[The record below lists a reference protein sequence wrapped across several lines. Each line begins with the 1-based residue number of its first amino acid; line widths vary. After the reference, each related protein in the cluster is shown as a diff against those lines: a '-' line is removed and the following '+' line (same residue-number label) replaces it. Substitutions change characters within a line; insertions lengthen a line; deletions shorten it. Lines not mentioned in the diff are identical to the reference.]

1 MKILVATNHSY
12 MFYRFRKE
20 LVEALMREH
29 EVILSTPFV
38 GHEDDLQ
45 AMGLR
50 CINTEIDRRSINPLK
65 DMKLL
70 RTYHKMLDEI
80 QPDLVITY
88 SIKPNIYMGSA
99 CKKAGIPYCTNVQG
113 LGTAFEKPLLSSV
126 VSVMYHSALRK
137 ARTVFFENEEN
148 AQCFLKRKIISSAQA
163 KVLPGAGINLDEYPY
178 VPMQDDGVCS
188 FLFVGR
194 IMKEKGV
201 DEFFAAAKTIKAEF
215 GERVAFDVVG
225 FYEDAYKE
233 TVDRLVADGV
243 IKFHGFQTDVH
254 PFYEA
259 ADCVVL
265 PSYHEGMSNVLLE
278 GAATGRTLITSD
290 IPGCRETVE
299 SGVSGYLCPVQN
311 AEALTNSFRMF
322 ASKTHSEQE
331 QMGRCGRTL
340 IERKFDKH
348 LVVAQTIDGL
358 MFSVKARN

>member
-137 ARTVFFENEEN
+137 ARTVFFENGEN
-148 AQCFLKRKIISSAQA
+148 AQFFLKRKIISSAQA

-201 DEFFAAAKTIKAEF
+201 DEFFAAAKTLKAEF
-215 GERVAFDVVG
+215 GERVSFDVVG

-233 TVDRLVADGV
+233 TVEKLVDDGIV
-243 IKFHGFQTDVH
+243 NFHGFQSNVH
-254 PFYEA
+254 PFYEKT
-259 ADCVVL
+259 DCVVL

-278 GAATGRTLITSD
+278 GAATGRPLITSD
-290 IPGCRETVE
+290 IPGCREAVE
-299 SGVSGYLCPVQN
+299 DGVSGYLCKPQDTDGLCAAMQKCMCSSHEEREN
-311 AEALTNSFRMF
+311 
-322 ASKTHSEQE
+322 
-331 QMGRCGRTL
+331 MGKIGRTRM
-340 IERKFDKH
+340 EKH
-348 LVVAQTIDGL
+348 FSKEAVVAATIQALGFKND
-358 MFSVKARN
+358 

>member
-1 MKILVATNHSY
+1 MRILIATNHSY

-20 LVEALMREH
+20 LVEALMQEH

-50 CINTEIDRRSINPLK
+50 CIDTEIDRRSINPFK

-70 RTYHKMLDEI
+70 KTYRKMLDEI

-99 CKKAGIPYCTNVQG
+99 CMAKGIPYVTNVQG
-113 LGTAFEKPLLSSV
+113 LGTAFEKPVLSNV
-126 VSVMYHSALRK
+126 VSVMYRSALRK
-137 ARTVFFENEEN
+137 AGTVFFENEEN
-148 AQCFLKRKIISSAQA
+148 AQFFLHKNIISAQQM

-201 DEFFAAAKTIKAEF
+201 DEFFTAAKTIKAEF
-215 GERVAFDVVG
+215 GEKVAFDVVG
-225 FYEDAYKE
+225 FYEDAYKG
-233 TVDRLVADGV
+233 TVDQLVADGV
-243 IKFHGFQTDVH
+243 INFHGFQTDVH

-278 GAATGRTLITSD
+278 AAATGRALITSD
-290 IPGCRETVE
+290 IPGCREAVE
-299 SGVSGYLCPVQN
+299 DGVSGYLCPAKDAN
-311 AEALTNSFRMF
+311 ALYGAMQRVMELSVEQRSEMGCRGRERMERQF
-322 ASKTHSEQE
+322 SKTAVVAE
-331 QMGRCGRTL
+331 T
-340 IERKFDKH
+340 IKH
-348 LVVAQTIDGL
+348 LEI
-358 MFSVKARN
+358 